1 MSEKMSELSRE
12 RNNKSLE
19 GDGIDCQINI
29 FRNFSDYIIIFI
41 NEYDIYSILSDT
53 SLVTIKIMSN
63 KCLDDHFLRW

>member
-1 MSEKMSELSRE
+1 MSGKMSELSRE

-19 GDGIDCQINI
+19 GDGRDCQINI

-41 NEYDIYSILSDT
+41 NEYDIFSILSDT
-53 SLVTIKIMSN
+53 SLLTIKIMSN